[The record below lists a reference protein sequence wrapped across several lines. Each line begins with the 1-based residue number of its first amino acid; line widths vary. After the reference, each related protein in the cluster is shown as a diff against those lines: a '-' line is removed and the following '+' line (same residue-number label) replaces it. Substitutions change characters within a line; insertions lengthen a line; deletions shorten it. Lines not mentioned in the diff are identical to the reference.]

1 MLSHRQDEPVEYA
14 LETVEATYGS
24 DKFGLVWGYFFTP
37 GGPARPVDC
46 DAAAQFLGNPTQ
58 VSGQFL
64 WLHFSL
70 SNAASERWLRQNLSL
85 PEAFHESLHQ
95 AVGSTRL
102 EQDGDA
108 LLAVIHDVLFDFT
121 FDASDVST
129 VSLCVE
135 PRVLVSARPRPLRSL
150 DRLRASVKA
159 GATFRSPAELLAQ
172 LLRDQANVLVEIV
185 RQSTSRVDNIEDKL
199 LGNRIAASRAEL
211 GSLRRVLVRLQRL
224 LAPEPAALFRLL
236 SRPPGW
242 IGEEDLQDLRE
253 AAEEF
258 STVVADSAA
267 LVERIKLL
275 QEELAAQ
282 INEQNNRILFVLTVV
297 TVLAVPFNLIAGL
310 FGMNVG
316 GIPLER
322 APHGFALI
330 VALVAGFTALAAV
343 LILRR
348 RGGG

>member
-1 MLSHRQDEPVEYA
+1 M
-14 LETVEATYGS
+14 ETVEATYGS
-24 DKFGLVWGYFFTP
+24 DKGGLVWGYRFEP
-37 GGPARPVDC
+37 GSPARLVDC
-46 DAAAQFLGNPTQ
+46 DAAAQLLAEPAPG
-58 VSGQFL
+58 SRWFL

-70 SNAASERWLRQNLSL
+70 SNAASERWLRQNLTL
-85 PEAFHESLHQ
+85 AEAFHESLHQ

-102 EQDGDA
+102 EQDGDS

-159 GATFRSPAELLAQ
+159 GTTFRSPAELLAH

-185 RQSTSRVDNIEDKL
+185 RQSTTRVDTIEDKL

-242 IGEEDLQDLRE
+242 IGEEDLQDLRQ

-275 QEELAAQ
+275 QEELGAQ

-316 GIPLER
+316 GIPLAS
-322 APHGFALI
+322 APHGFAVI
-330 VALVAGFTALAAV
+330 IGMVAAFTALAAV
-343 LILRR
+343 LILRNK
-348 RGGG
+348 RG